1 MADVLGV
8 VIAKS
13 FLVAHRFDPQH
24 HIDDRAEQQGHDIT
38 VVILLHFFGF
48 TVGTLR
54 FDLAN
59 QTAGAMPLVGGK
71 RFPAVNGHAAQRS
84 VTVAKGLVSLRFADH
99 VFDRSEEHTSE
110 LQSRLHLVCRL
121 LLEKK
126 QPSQDYTRQLHCG
139 CSLIWA
145 LIFLTDDYETGRL

>member
-84 VTVAKGLVSLRFADH
+84 VTVAKGLVSLPLPI
-99 VFDRSEEHTSE
+99 TS
-110 LQSRLHLVCRL
+110 SM
-121 LLEKK
+121 
-126 QPSQDYTRQLHCG
+126 
-139 CSLIWA
+139 A
-145 LIFLTDDYETGRL
+145 LP

>member
-71 RFPAVNGHAAQRS
+71 RFPAALPQLSGSQGDRKSTRLNSSHGYISYA
-84 VTVAKGLVSLRFADH
+84 
-99 VFDRSEEHTSE
+99 VFCLKKQTI
-110 LQSRLHLVCRL
+110 RL
-121 LLEKK
+121 LDVYMRPTPRRCL
-126 QPSQDYTRQLHCG
+126 PS
-139 CSLIWA
+139 
-145 LIFLTDDYETGRL
+145 